1 MKNVLII
8 CGTFPSQS
16 FVGGLRPAMFAKY
29 LTKFGWNPWVL
40 TRDFTPEDP
49 RYDEKMPVDLPSNI
63 HHQICKVK
71 YSLQDE
77 QHYLQSRNILHKV
90 RDFFYP
96 EFSSPP
102 GLYFAVKDA
111 SKYIMEKHKF
121 DLIFATAPDQWELT
135 LGEFLAKKYNIP
147 LVEDFRDILEQ
158 EIGFNRPVR
167 QKLQVA
173 RFSIRRY
180 LTTRYATHITTVSEF
195 HQITLQRKLKRKTS
209 IVYNGYDNAEF
220 KPIHLSQNPVSPFR
234 IIYLGRILNTWYH
247 NPQNLFTAIDQLI
260 SEKQIRESDI
270 SVEFY
275 GTDKEK
281 IDLILLDL
289 KHPNFIKFKDRISYT
304 EVPQKLNEAQMLL
317 LLTNRGRN
325 GILTTKFFEYAGVKK
340 PILCIPGDKGEL
352 DDLINKYNLGY
363 SIGSLLTLKE
373 KLVEWIKSFKVG
385 SFPEH
390 VSGNI
395 EFFTRENQTKII
407 SEIFDKVINC
417 KSK

>member
-8 CGTFPSQS
+8 CDTFPPQS
-16 FVGGLRPAMFAKY
+16 FVGGLRPAMFTRY
-29 LTKFGWNPWVL
+29 LTKFNWNPWVL

-77 QHYLQSRNILHKV
+77 QNYLQARNIFHKA
-90 RDFFYP
+90 RDLFYP
-96 EFSSPP
+96 EYSSPP
-102 GLYFAVKDA
+102 GLFFAVKNA
-111 SKYIMEKHKF
+111 SKYMMGKIKF
-121 DLIFATAPDQWELT
+121 DLIFATVPDQWELT
-135 LGEFLAKKYNIP
+135 LGAFLAKKYNTP
-147 LVEDFRDILEQ
+147 LVADFRDILEQ
-158 EIGFNRPVR
+158 EIGLNRPVR
-167 QKLQVA
+167 QKLQIV

-180 LTTRYATHITTVSEF
+180 LTTRYAAQITTVSEF

-220 KPIHLSQNPVSPFR
+220 KPIHLLQEAGSPFR
-234 IIYLGRILNTWYH
+234 IIYLGRILNTWYQ

-260 SEKQIRESDI
+260 SEKQISESDI
-270 SVEFY
+270 SVEFN

-281 IDLILLDL
+281 LELLLLDL
-289 KHPNFIKFKDRISYT
+289 KHPNFIKFKDRILYA
-304 EVPQKLNEAQMLL
+304 EVPQKMNEAQMLL

-340 PILCIPGDKGEL
+340 PILCIPGDEGEL
-352 DDLINKYNLGY
+352 DYLINQYNLGY
-363 SIGSLLTLKE
+363 SIGSVLTLKE
-373 KLVEWIKSFKVG
+373 KLVEWIKSFRMG

-390 VSGNI
+390 VSSNI
-395 EFFTRENQTKII
+395 EFFTRENQTKIL
-407 SEIFDKVINC
+407 SEIFDKVINR